1 MDGLRTTEMFAV
13 LEAKVLHLE
22 RLGEPALKS
31 REIDVLVACSKIVP
45 SALKSQLL

>member
-22 RLGEPALKS
+22 RLGEPRL
-31 REIDVLVACSKIVP
+31 EILVDRRLVSY
-45 SALKSQLL
+45 SAGW